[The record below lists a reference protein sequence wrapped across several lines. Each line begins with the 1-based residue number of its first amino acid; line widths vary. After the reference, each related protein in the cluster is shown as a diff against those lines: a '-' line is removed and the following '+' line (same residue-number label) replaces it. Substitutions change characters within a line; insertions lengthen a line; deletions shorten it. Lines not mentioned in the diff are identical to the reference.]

1 MDKPFAYLLILYRT
15 MLPHVLFLPHY
26 GVVTTTRFES
36 TAENVV
42 SRLAIPQRMAHNI
55 QPIDS

>member
-36 TAENVV
+36 TADMLFQGWQSPREWRTI
-42 SRLAIPQRMAHNI
+42 SSL
-55 QPIDS
+55 